1 MEQEIR
7 EFLAASPTTEQ
18 IIAFQPSPKAR
29 ERGQYLIEMQR
40 YDSLTPR
47 ERAELEDHRRLTQY
61 VAQLKLQAGRK
72 ASAS

>member
-29 ERGQYLIEMQR
+29 ERGQYLTEMQR

-47 ERAELEDHRRLTQY
+47 ERVELEEHRRLTQL
-61 VAQLKLQAGRK
+61 VTQLKLQAGRK
-72 ASAS
+72 ASVS